1 MTGSSIE
8 AEIETIRRRIDAT
21 GFALLPEAETRRR
34 LADPVAGD
42 IAAFQA
48 TWDDLCVD
56 QYMAD
61 GGRYRRRRHAVFQ
74 VHAGTIMRLP
84 HQPHFQAT
92 EYNSLNGGIERWFE
106 PVGEAAAHSPVLTGL
121 FCACRQLFP
130 LDPHHAYR
138 AELHQFRIEATAGT
152 AGQPTPEGMHRDG
165 VDWVCVMLIKR
176 ANLAEGTTSIARPDG
191 KTLGAFTL
199 TDPFDAVFL
208 DDHRV
213 MHGVTAVRPL
223 DPALPAYRD
232 VLVLTFKSLGEPP
245 SQSSE
250 TTG

>member
-1 MTGSSIE
+1 MTGSTE
-8 AEIETIRRRIDAT
+8 PEIETIRGRIDAI
-21 GFALLPEAETRRR
+21 GFALLPGADTRRR
-34 LADPVAGD
+34 LADPMAGD
-42 IAAFQA
+42 IATFQA

-61 GGRYRRRRHAVFQ
+61 GGRYRRRRHAVFR
-74 VHAGTIMRLP
+74 VIGDAVLRLP
-84 HQPHFQAT
+84 DQPHYQAT

-106 PVGEAAAHSPVLTGL
+106 PVGDAAARNPVLTGL
-121 FCACRQLFP
+121 FCACRQVFP

-138 AELHQFRIEATAGT
+138 AELHQFRIEATADA

-165 VDWVCVMLIKR
+165 VDWVCVMLMKR

-191 KTLGAFTL
+191 TTLGAFTL

-223 DPALPAYRD
+223 DPALPAHRD
-232 VLVLTFKSLGEPP
+232 VLVLTFKRMLQP
-245 SQSSE
+245 
-250 TTG
+250 